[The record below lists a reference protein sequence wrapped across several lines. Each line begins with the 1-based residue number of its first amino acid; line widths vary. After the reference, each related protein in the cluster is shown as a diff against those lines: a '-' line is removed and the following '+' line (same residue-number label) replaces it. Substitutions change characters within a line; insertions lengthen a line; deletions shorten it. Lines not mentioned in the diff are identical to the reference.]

1 MAGFPSV
8 RGLRLHDGIV
18 SFEFKPTLGILARD
32 VDKLGIDIRSFRE
45 PLTRAVK
52 EVMIPSIKKNFDSQ
66 GRPGW
71 EPLAEDTLLLRDR
84 IGKTGPILNRSGLLK
99 RNMSYQTMWS
109 ITQEFAIIKDLPQRV
124 WYGKVHQEGRNSMRT
139 RMKSEVQKAAKQG
152 IKLSP
157 DKAAQIVQ
165 ARIDQEL
172 LSGQG
177 SKHSSTNI
185 PARPFVMF
193 QDEDYDDIEE
203 VFGKWLQERIDR
215 TLRWR

>member
-1 MAGFPSV
+1 MAGFPPV
-8 RGLRLHDGIV
+8 RKLMLREGIV

-52 EVMIPSIKKNFDSQ
+52 QVMIPSIKKNFDAQ

-71 EPLAEDTLLLRDR
+71 EPLAEDTLVLRDR
-84 IGKTGPILNRSGLLK
+84 LGQTGPILNRTGLLK

-109 ITQEFAIIKDLPQRV
+109 ITQEYAIIKDLPDRV
-124 WYGKVHQEGRNSMRT
+124 WYGKVHQEGVNSMKT
-139 RMKSEVQKAAKQG
+139 RMKNEIQKAAKKG
-152 IKLSP
+152 FKMSP
-157 DKAAQIVQ
+157 GTAAKNVQ
-165 ARIDQEL
+165 KQLDADI
-172 LSGQG
+172 LSGKAG
-177 SKHSSTNI
+177 KHSTSNI

-193 QDEDYDDIEE
+193 QEQDYDDIEE

-215 TLRWR
+215 NLRWR

>member
-18 SFEFKPTLGILARD
+18 SFEFRPTLGVLARD
-32 VDKLGIDIRSFRE
+32 VDKLGLDIRSFRE

-52 EVMIPSIKKNFDSQ
+52 QVMIPSIKKNFDAQ

-84 IGKTGPILNRSGLLK
+84 IGKTGPILNRTGLLK
-99 RNMSYQTMWS
+99 RNMGYQTMWS

-124 WYGKVHQEGRNSMRT
+124 WYGKVHQEGISSMRT
-139 RMKSEVQKAAKQG
+139 RLRSEVQKAAKKG

-157 DKAAQIVQ
+157 GAAAKAVQKQIDHE
-165 ARIDQEL
+165 I
-172 LSGQG
+172 LSGQAA
-177 SKHSSTNI
+177 KHGRTNI

-193 QDEDYDDIEE
+193 QDQDYDDIEE

-215 TLRWR
+215 NLRWR